1 MKRKVFKGTFSVN
14 LSVTAYDEEQAI
26 DKLYERLDEAINNR
40 ELWVEDYVLN
50 EYDIQEV
57 SPND

>member
-1 MKRKVFKGTFSVN
+1 MKRKIFQGTFSLN
-14 LSVTAYDEEQAI
+14 LTVTAYDEEQAI
-26 DKLYERLDEAINNR
+26 DKLYERLDEAIHNQ

-57 SPND
+57 SPHD